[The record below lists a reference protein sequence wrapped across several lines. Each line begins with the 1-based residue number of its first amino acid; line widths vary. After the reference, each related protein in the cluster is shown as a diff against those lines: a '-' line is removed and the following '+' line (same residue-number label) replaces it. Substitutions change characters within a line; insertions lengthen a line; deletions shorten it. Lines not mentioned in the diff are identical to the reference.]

1 MLGREEINTL
11 ERTRAAIIKH
21 EEWYRGLPEGSLEKK
36 AEDQSLI
43 PLKLGL
49 IIGIISYLILIWV
62 SKNSEALIAVLVLGF
77 LLFPP
82 SGFALGSLW
91 ASMKYGEYDSRRRQE
106 YLDELRKRSV

>member
-21 EEWYRGLPEGSLEKK
+21 EEWYRGLPEGSLEKR

-49 IIGIISYLILIWV
+49 NHWNHFIP
-62 SKNSEALIAVLVLGF
+62 NPHMGF
-77 LLFPP
+77 
-82 SGFALGSLW
+82 
-91 ASMKYGEYDSRRRQE
+91 KEQ
-106 YLDELRKRSV
+106 RSVDRCFGSRVSVVPTIRIRPWFSLGQHEIW